1 MKVNLIRL
9 QNFGKHK
16 KLELHTD
23 APVVGIIGP
32 NGSGK
37 STALNALKFVFT
49 GSLDDSLASYIKN
62 GEKFAKVEIEFVKNG
77 QLGKAM
83 RRITSTSSSRE
94 LVWNGETSTKAAEV
108 DAKLA
113 DILGADKHAV
123 ANAVFIPQGDLD
135 RILFGDQAE
144 REKLFTRLVNVAFL
158 EKTVGI
164 IEGKIKSEST
174 GIEDLAPV
182 LDELRLQLVGARN
195 AVRGVEDELR
205 GHPDQTPALQWL
217 RRVRDESAR
226 NVVTR
231 NRWDTAKQAAARAR
245 TEFDTELK
253 NVGYSDIGDLDFV
266 LEATQ
271 QESVTTNNACNTLK
285 LGKQI
290 KERIQ
295 QRQQSIDSAKH
306 WLEDNRT
313 RVGVAVAK
321 LQGKDLPAMYQQLL
335 TLESRGRL
343 EQELAGAEHHLA
355 KIKSAGEAHTRTK
368 DENAESK
375 IAEAKAIVETNTKGL
390 AVMKQTQDILRM
402 VLTHPHND
410 NTCPVCSQN
419 IAAGVLSQHRLA
431 ELESASAEFNK
442 QLLTARAVISITE
455 AAVIAWNNETNRINN
470 ALELQTKR
478 VQKLTTDLQAVP
490 SGDAATLRAA
500 YAEGV
505 QAQTELAAAQRD
517 TAKYETQLK
526 ALESQTL
533 SESDLSAA
541 AAFNDAALLAAGV
554 AVGEIATKLSRLQTL
569 KSLLNFKQQT
579 LQRAESDAVAATT
592 ALEAGVQAFRL
603 LQAAPPSV
611 DLAIAVAGGQLDAK
625 LVELEGKDRQRAE
638 CEGRLSQSR
647 SQLKELQ
654 VKESDLEDRMHKNAA
669 RQQVVDDLRRLRDT
683 LHRQGLPL
691 AYVEYQ
697 FLRLTTLAQQSLS
710 DLGSNFT
717 IETHPERSVAFTFTR
732 LDESDGVS
740 MDQNKLSG
748 GQRVRLSIAFLLAV
762 QKLLIPEV
770 GLLVL
775 DEPST
780 HLDQDSVE
788 ALKELLMGMAQTLQN
803 SEHQVWVV
811 DHHEV
816 LQTAFGSCL
825 RLT

>member
-1 MKVNLIRL
+1 MEQANVRRQQEEERK
-9 QNFGKHK
+9 
-16 KLELHTD
+16 
-23 APVVGIIGP
+23 
-32 NGSGK
+32 
-37 STALNALKFVFT
+37 
-49 GSLDDSLASYIKN
+49 
-62 GEKFAKVEIEFVKNG
+62 AKVEIEFVKNG

-83 RRITSTSSSRE
+83 RRITPTSSSRE

-158 EKTVGI
+158 EKTVGV

-182 LDELRLQLVGARN
+182 LDELRIQLVGARN
-195 AVRGVEDELR
+195 AVRGVEEELQ
-205 GHPDQTPALQWL
+205 GYPDQTPALRWL
-217 RRVRDESAR
+217 RQVRDESAR
-226 NVVTR
+226 NTVTR

-245 TEFDTELK
+245 TELDIELK
-253 NVGYSDIGDLDFV
+253 NVGYRDIGDLDFV
-266 LEATQ
+266 LESTQ
-271 QESVTTNNACNTLK
+271 QESTAANNTCNTLK

-306 WLEDNRT
+306 WLEENRT
-313 RVGVAVAK
+313 RAGVATAK
-321 LQGKDLPAMYQQLL
+321 LQDKDLPTMYQQLL
-335 TLESRGRL
+335 TLESRSRM
-343 EQELAGAEHHLA
+343 EQELAGAEQHLA
-355 KIKSAGEAHTRTK
+355 KIKSAGEAHACTK
-368 DENAESK
+368 DDAAESK
-375 IAEAKAIVETNTKGL
+375 IANAKACVDYNTESV
-390 AVMKQTQDILRM
+390 AVLKQTADILRA
-402 VLTHPHND
+402 VLTHTHAD
-410 NTCPVCSQN
+410 NTCPVCSQA
-419 IAAGVLSQHRLA
+419 IVAGLLSQDRLNELDRTIA
-431 ELESASAEFNK
+431 ELN
-442 QLLTARAVISITE
+442 ARIGAAKAVINTTE
-455 AAVIAWNNETNRINN
+455 AAVSAWNNEMNRINN

-490 SGDAATLRAA
+490 SGDATTLRAA

-554 AVGEIATKLSRLQTL
+554 AVGEIATKLGRLQTL
-569 KSLLNFKQQT
+569 KSLLSFKQQN
-579 LQRAESDAVAATT
+579 LQRAESDAEAATT

-603 LQAAPPSV
+603 LQAAPASV

-625 LVELEGKDRQRAE
+625 LAELEGKDQQRAA
-638 CEGRLSQSR
+638 CGGRLSQAR
-647 SQLKELQ
+647 LQLKDLQ
-654 VKESDLEDRMHKNAA
+654 VKENDLEDRLHKNAA

-780 HLDQDSVE
+780 HLDTDSVE
-788 ALKELLMGMAQTLQN
+788 ALKELLMGMSQTLQN

-825 RLT
+825 RLK